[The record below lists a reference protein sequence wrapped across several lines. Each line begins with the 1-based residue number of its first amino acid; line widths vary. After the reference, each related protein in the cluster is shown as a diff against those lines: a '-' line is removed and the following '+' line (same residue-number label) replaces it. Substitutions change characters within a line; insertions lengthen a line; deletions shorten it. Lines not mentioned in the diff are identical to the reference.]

1 MARSGHLGYLVAV
14 SFWTQAKKEPVDL
27 TTLKAHCDFY
37 FLGTLSI
44 TNYLVDT
51 YQFQRKF
58 KGLIIYSPTMSNG
71 YYLYWKKMNFL
82 SDIISAELWWNFACV
97 WFKTK
102 NYSTARSFLCFQSLQ
117 FNSLGPFWL
126 KLDMRYS
133 NKPRVMKY
141 WASSLATFY
150 LINLIPHGG
159 WAQAVYR
166 SQ

>member
-1 MARSGHLGYLVAV
+1 MINAWGHMMWREVAIILWYLVAV

-71 YYLYWKKMNFL
+71 YY
-82 SDIISAELWWNFACV
+82 IE
-97 WFKTK
+97 K
-102 NYSTARSFLCFQSLQ
+102 NEF
-117 FNSLGPFWL
+117 
-126 KLDMRYS
+126 
-133 NKPRVMKY
+133 
-141 WASSLATFY
+141 
-150 LINLIPHGG
+150 
-159 WAQAVYR
+159 
-166 SQ
+166 SQRHY